1 MKPVTNPPI
10 QHIIRTICARAGLP
24 HLAVYTTESSDYN
37 GFAAGPYIGRSL
49 IALTSETLKL
59 PHDALAG
66 VIAHEA
72 VHVKKRDV
80 LTAQLLQFAFIM
92 VISSIIAG
100 VYEAAAHWLE
110 THRAA
115 TFLIGWTLIV
125 LLYPAFRSW
134 LVQWME
140 VRADHL
146 GATLLDGG
154 NDQMANALA
163 ILSKIKTKPSSKHIA
178 TTSMRRK
185 KTMRRKMHL
194 PRTVLS
200 LSRERTGFHAFPN
213 FNYPPSADVLAHS
226 FAPHDRNRMEHAK
239 TSIMVA
245 RLLARIAS

>member
-1 MKPVTNPPI
+1 
-10 QHIIRTICARAGLP
+10 
-24 HLAVYTTESSDYN
+24 
-37 GFAAGPYIGRSL
+37 
-49 IALTSETLKL
+49 
-59 PHDALAG
+59 
-66 VIAHEA
+66 
-72 VHVKKRDV
+72 
-80 LTAQLLQFAFIM
+80 M

-110 THRAA
+110 TRRAA

-140 VRADHL
+140 VCADHL

-163 ILSKIKTKPSSKHIA
+163 ILSKNQDQAIEQAHSYHIDAKEKDDEEEDAFAEDGSFTFEREDWFSRFSKFQ
-178 TTSMRRK
+178 
-185 KTMRRKMHL
+185 L
-194 PRTVLS
+194 
-200 LSRERTGFHAFPN
+200 
-213 FNYPPSADVLAHS
+213 YPPSSDVLAHS
-226 FAPHDRNRMEHAK
+226 FAPHDRNRMEHQK